1 MSRFVLAVVGILGT
15 SALATAGPA
24 DFFEERVKDFGTTP
38 RGPVLVHYFRFTNT
52 TGQTITLGQPR
63 VSCGCTSAGILKA
76 QIAPGETSAVVAQMD
91 TRRIPT
97 PNTVKSVIVYVPVF
111 GPGTAEEVSLRVQT
125 VCRDDLIMTPDTLAF
140 GNLKKGQGGKATTK
154 VTFTSDPN
162 WQVTE
167 STSTGGFIKV
177 SHKLESRQGSYVTYE
192 ITATLDKECPVGNW
206 TSDVYLKTS
215 NPAVAQLRI
224 PVTVVVTTPVAVKP
238 EAVQFGD
245 LAIGTPAE
253 RRVIVQA
260 TTPFKIVKVNSGDE
274 QVGVKVDTQD
284 AKPVHVV
291 TLSLTPKLIGGFTRN
306 LEIQTDNREQPT
318 VVVPMSAKVIG
329 P

>member
-1 MSRFVLAVVGILGT
+1 M
-15 SALATAGPA
+15 
-24 DFFEERVKDFGTTP
+24 
-38 RGPVLVHYFRFTNT
+38 LVHYFRFTNT

-63 VSCGCTSAGILKA
+63 VSCGCTSAAILKA

-97 PNTVKSVIVYVPVF
+97 PNTLKSVIVYVPF
-111 GPGTAEEVSLRVQT
+111 LSPGPPEEVALRVQT
-125 VCRDDLIMTPDTLAF
+125 VCRDDLVMAPDTLAF
-140 GNLKKGQGGKATTK
+140 GNLKKGQGGKVSTK

-162 WQVTE
+162 WQITE
-167 STSTGGFIKV
+167 STSTGGFVKV

-192 ITATLDKECPVGNW
+192 ITATLDKDCPVGNW

-215 NPAVAQLRI
+215 NPAVAQLRV
-224 PVTVVVTTPVAVKP
+224 PVTVVVTAAVAVNP

-260 TTPFKIVKVNSGDE
+260 ATPFKIVKVNGGDE
-274 QVGVKVDTQD
+274 QVGVRVDSQD

>member
-24 DFFEERVKDFGTTP
+24 DLFEERVKDFGTTP

-52 TGQTITLGQPR
+52 TGQPITVGQPR
-63 VSCGCTSAGILKA
+63 VSCGCTSAAILKA

-97 PNTVKSVIVYVPVF
+97 PNTIKSVIVYVPF
-111 GPGTAEEVSLRVQT
+111 YGPNPEEVALRVQT
-125 VCRDDLIMTPDTLAF
+125 VCRDDLVMAPDTLAF
-140 GNLKKGQGGKATTK
+140 GNLRKGQGGKVSTK

-162 WQVTE
+162 WQVVE

-177 SHKLESRQGSYVTYE
+177 AHKLESRQGSYVTYE
-192 ITATLDKECPVGNW
+192 ITATLDKDCPAGNW
-206 TSDVYLKTS
+206 TSDVYLRTT
-215 NPAVAQLRI
+215 NPAVAQLRV
-224 PVTVVVTTPVAVKP
+224 PVTVVVTAPVAVNP
-238 EAVQFGD
+238 ESVQFGD

-253 RRVIVQA
+253 RRLIVQA
-260 TTPFKIVKVNSGDE
+260 TTPFKIVKVNAGDE

-291 TLSLTPKLIGGFTRN
+291 TLSLTPKLIGGFSRN

-318 VVVPMSAKVIG
+318 VVVPMSAKVTG